1 VQGLEI
7 ILDKFH
13 FKFTNLYGTE
23 ELANKLEN
31 ELDGVSVEVEVCLGY
46 CGDCA
51 LGPFALVDGEL
62 IQADSVEELYEM
74 IKEEL

>member
-1 VQGLEI
+1 MSEI
-7 ILDKFH
+7 SFCENN
-13 FKFTNLYGTE
+13 FAYGTE

-31 ELDGVSVEVEVCLGY
+31 ELDGVSVEVEACLGY